1 VCPTTPKNIKKS
13 LKTGGIVSTAMRQS
27 GLSIGGKNTGPMNSA
42 NLKTATALLGEADNV
57 SYNTDSQEAPCII
70 F

>member
-1 VCPTTPKNIKKS
+1 
-13 LKTGGIVSTAMRQS
+13 
-27 GLSIGGKNTGPMNSA
+27 MNSA